1 MRTILSH
8 RQTSSKENS
17 LFFLCAFY
25 ICLVF
30 FLSLR
35 NSDETGI
42 HCSQVIEASF
52 EDTFMTMAQYSLYK
66 FSTPTVLN
74 FLTETCG
81 DI

>member
-1 MRTILSH
+1 MCILHLLS
-8 RQTSSKENS
+8 
-17 LFFLCAFY
+17 
-25 ICLVF
+25 F

-52 EDTFMTMAQYSLYK
+52 EDTFMTMAQYNLYK